1 VINAA
6 MEKPNNPNF
15 RRENDQ
21 GETGWVKKE
30 FNLVFNGKKNKI
42 CMYLEE
48 MRYLSVCTSGEKLF

>member
-1 VINAA
+1 